1 MCVWEDFR
9 VRGSQSLDPWQGAV
23 SPPSPRDGLWI
34 WVPHGGG
41 QEGHQ
46 DVKALLDGTSVCV
59 RVSDVVCVS
68 VSVWGVWGSVLGGIH
83 F

>member
-41 QEGHQ
+41 GRK
-46 DVKALLDGTSVCV
+46 DIRMLRLCLMGRLYVSGSLMWCVC
-59 RVSDVVCVS
+59 
-68 VSVWGVWGSVLGGIH
+68 L
-83 F
+83 